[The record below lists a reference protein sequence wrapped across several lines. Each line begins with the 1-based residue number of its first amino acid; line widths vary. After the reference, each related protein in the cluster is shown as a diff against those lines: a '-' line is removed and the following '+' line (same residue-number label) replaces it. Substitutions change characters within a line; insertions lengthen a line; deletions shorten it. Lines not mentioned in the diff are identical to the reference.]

1 MEIKTDDYSV
11 WTEGSDVYFDGTMR
25 LSGPQAYQPIFS
37 LLLDVLAEKPPS
49 MTLDLTNLEFLNS
62 SGINLLAKFTI
73 EVRKQAETKL
83 VVRATSEVPWQ
94 SKSVRNLQKLH
105 PGLTLVMA

>member
-1 MEIKTDDYSV
+1 MQIKTENYSV
-11 WTEGSDVYFDGTMR
+11 WTEGSVVYFDGTMR
-25 LSGPQAYQPIFS
+25 LAGPAYQPIFS

-49 MTLDLTNLEFLNS
+49 MTLDLTNLVFLNS

-73 EVRKQAETKL
+73 ELRKHPETKL

-94 SKSVRNLQKLH
+94 SKSIRNLQKLH

>member
-1 MEIKTDDYSV
+1 MQIKAETYSV

-25 LSGPQAYQPIFS
+25 LSGTQAYQPILE
-37 LLLDVLAEKPPS
+37 LLQEVLAEKPPS

-73 EVRKQAETKL
+73 ELRKHSDTRL
-83 VVRATSEVPWQ
+83 VVRATSEIPWQ
-94 SKSVRNLQKLH
+94 AKSIRNLQKLH
-105 PGLTLVMA
+105 PGLTLIMT